1 MALPSDVT
9 KLLAAYAKH
18 HDITIDQAKEAV
30 VVSGVRR
37 LAHLARHDARKKGKT
52 SWAGTS
58 DAKRGAPGRDGKK
71 GAHGNAAVHFVG
83 GE

>member
-1 MALPSDVT
+1 MALPEDVT

-18 HDITIDQAKEAV
+18 HDITIEQAKEAV
-30 VVSGVRR
+30 TVSGIRR
-37 LAHLARHDARKKGKT
+37 LAHLARHDARKKNTT

-58 DAKRGAPGRDGKK
+58 DTKRGAPSRKGKK